1 MRLQF
6 GIEFA
11 KQQGIVVPGDC
22 LVLLNGWRLGAGFT
36 NTIRIVYASD
46 SFPWVYP
53 HQVPSILP
61 SDQDIDEAHQ
71 GMPPTKISVNA
82 TVKSS
87 TTEAPPAIGI
97 KETLTSGPEVI
108 LGDPPM
114 VVSPSRASRSTLSR
128 LSRSRIKS
136 DGAIKAMEEDLK
148 TITSKKSKEF
158 LKKSLLDEVETTKRD
173 FLIEPV
179 PNQDDIVTPNRDS
192 KTASDESEEK
202 VISSFYDEQSKDG
215 TSEIG
220 NDEK

>member
-61 SDQDIDEAHQ
+61 SDQDIDEINQ
-71 GMPPTKISVNA
+71 GMPPKKVSVDA
-82 TVKSS
+82 TIKSS

-97 KETLTSGPEVI
+97 RETLTAEPEVI

-114 VVSPSRASRSTLSR
+114 AVSPSRTSRLTLSR

-136 DGAIKAMEEDLK
+136 DGAIKAMEEELK

-158 LKKSLLDEVETTKRD
+158 LKRSLVDEVETTKQD
-173 FLIEPV
+173 FFIEPV
-179 PNQDDIVTPNRDS
+179 PNQDGTVTPKRDS
-192 KTASDESEEK
+192 KTASDDLEEK
-202 VISSFYDEQSKDG
+202 VISSFYDDQSKDG
-215 TSEIG
+215 TSEKV
-220 NDEK
+220 ND

>member
-61 SDQDIDEAHQ
+61 SDQDVDEINQ
-71 GMPPTKISVNA
+71 GMPPKKVSVDA
-82 TVKSS
+82 TIKSS

-97 KETLTSGPEVI
+97 RETLTAEPEVI

-114 VVSPSRASRSTLSR
+114 AVSPSRTSRLTLSR
-128 LSRSRIKS
+128 RSRIKS
-136 DGAIKAMEEDLK
+136 DGAIKAMEEELK
-148 TITSKKSKEF
+148 TITAKKSKEF
-158 LKKSLLDEVETTKRD
+158 LKKSLLDEVETTKQD

-179 PNQDDIVTPNRDS
+179 PNHDGTVTPKRDS
-192 KTASDESEEK
+192 KTASDDLEEK
-202 VISSFYDEQSKDG
+202 VISSFYDDQSKDG
-215 TSEIG
+215 TSEKV
-220 NDEK
+220 ND

>member
-61 SDQDIDEAHQ
+61 SDQDIDEANQ
-71 GMPPTKISVNA
+71 GKLPIKISADA
-82 TVKSS
+82 TIKSS
-87 TTEAPPAIGI
+87 TSEGPPAIGI
-97 KETLTSGPEVI
+97 KETLTAEPEVI

-114 VVSPSRASRSTLSR
+114 SVSPSRVSRLTLSR
-128 LSRSRIKS
+128 QSRSRLKS
-136 DGAIKAMEEDLK
+136 DVAIKAMEEELK
-148 TITSKKSKEF
+148 SITSKKSKEF
-158 LKKSLLDEVETTKRD
+158 LKKSLLDEVETTKKD
-173 FLIEPV
+173 FLIEPL
-179 PNQDDIVTPNRDS
+179 PNQEDNVTPNRDS
-192 KTASDESEEK
+192 KTVSDDLEEK
-202 VISSFYDEQSKDG
+202 VISNFIDEQSKDG
-215 TSEIG
+215 SF
-220 NDEK
+220 EKENE

>member
-53 HQVPSILP
+53 HQVPSIIP
-61 SDQDIDEAHQ
+61 SDQDVDEATQ
-71 GMPPTKISVNA
+71 GLPPNKVPVDA
-82 TVKSS
+82 TSKSS
-87 TTEAPPAIGI
+87 ASEAPPAIGI
-97 KETLTSGPEVI
+97 KKTLTAEPEVI

-114 VVSPSRASRSTLSR
+114 TVSPSRTSRLTLSR

-136 DGAIKAMEEDLK
+136 DVAIKAMEEELK
-148 TITSKKSKEF
+148 TITAKKSREF
-158 LKKSLLDEVETTKRD
+158 LKRSLLDEVETTKQD

-179 PNQDDIVTPNRDS
+179 PNQDETVTPNRDS
-192 KTASDESEEK
+192 KTASDDLEEK
-202 VISSFYDEQSKDG
+202 VISNVYDEQSKDG
-215 TSEIG
+215 ASEKG
-220 NDEK
+220 ND

>member
-61 SDQDIDEAHQ
+61 SDQDIDEINQ
-71 GMPPTKISVNA
+71 GMPPKKVSVDA
-82 TVKSS
+82 TIKSS

-97 KETLTSGPEVI
+97 RETLTAEPEVI

-114 VVSPSRASRSTLSR
+114 AVSPSRTSRLTLSR

-136 DGAIKAMEEDLK
+136 DGAIKAMEEELK

-158 LKKSLLDEVETTKRD
+158 LKRSLMDEVETTKQD

-179 PNQDDIVTPNRDS
+179 PNQDGTVTPKRDS
-192 KTASDESEEK
+192 KTASDDLEEK
-202 VISSFYDEQSKDG
+202 VISSFYDDQSKDG
-215 TSEIG
+215 TSEKV
-220 NDEK
+220 ND

>member
-53 HQVPSILP
+53 HQVPSIIP
-61 SDQDIDEAHQ
+61 SDQDVDEATQ
-71 GMPPTKISVNA
+71 GVPPNKVSVDATSKRSISEA
-82 TVKSS
+82 PSAMGMKKTL
-87 TTEAPPAIGI
+87 TTE
-97 KETLTSGPEVI
+97 PEVI

-114 VVSPSRASRSTLSR
+114 VVSPSRTSRLTLSR

-136 DGAIKAMEEDLK
+136 DVAIKAMEEELK
-148 TITSKKSKEF
+148 TITAKKSREF
-158 LKKSLLDEVETTKRD
+158 LKRSLLDEVETTKQD

-179 PNQDDIVTPNRDS
+179 PNQDETLTPNRDS
-192 KTASDESEEK
+192 KTASNDLEEK
-202 VISSFYDEQSKDG
+202 VISNVYDEQSKAG
-215 TSEIG
+215 TSEKE
-220 NDEK
+220 ND

>member
-53 HQVPSILP
+53 HQVPSIIP
-61 SDQDIDEAHQ
+61 SDQDVDEATQ
-71 GMPPTKISVNA
+71 GVPPNKVAVDA
-82 TVKSS
+82 TSKSS
-87 TTEAPPAIGI
+87 ASEAPPAIGI
-97 KETLTSGPEVI
+97 MKTQTAEPEVI

-114 VVSPSRASRSTLSR
+114 AVSPSRASRLTLSR

-136 DGAIKAMEEDLK
+136 DVAIKAMEEELK
-148 TITSKKSKEF
+148 TITAKKSREF
-158 LKKSLLDEVETTKRD
+158 LKRSLLDEVETTKQD

-179 PNQDDIVTPNRDS
+179 SNQDETVTPNRDS
-192 KTASDESEEK
+192 KTASDDLEEK
-202 VISSFYDEQSKDG
+202 VISNVYDEQSKDG
-215 TSEIG
+215 TSEKG
-220 NDEK
+220 ND

>member
-53 HQVPSILP
+53 HQVPSIIP
-61 SDQDIDEAHQ
+61 SDQDVDEAAQ
-71 GMPPTKISVNA
+71 GVPPNKVPVDANS
-82 TVKSS
+82 KSS
-87 TTEAPPAIGI
+87 ASEVPPAIEI
-97 KETLTSGPEVI
+97 KKTLTAEPEVI

-114 VVSPSRASRSTLSR
+114 TVSPSRTSRLTLSR

-136 DGAIKAMEEDLK
+136 DVAIKAMEEELK
-148 TITSKKSKEF
+148 TITAKKSREF
-158 LKKSLLDEVETTKRD
+158 LKRSLLDEVETTKQD

-179 PNQDDIVTPNRDS
+179 PNQDETVTPNRDS
-192 KTASDESEEK
+192 KTASDDLEEK
-202 VISSFYDEQSKDG
+202 VISNVYDEQSKDAA
-215 TSEIG
+215 SEKG
-220 NDEK
+220 ND

>member
-53 HQVPSILP
+53 HQVSSILP
-61 SDQDIDEAHQ
+61 SDQDIDEINQ
-71 GMPPTKISVNA
+71 GMPPKKVSVDA
-82 TVKSS
+82 TIKSS

-97 KETLTSGPEVI
+97 RETLTAEPEVI

-114 VVSPSRASRSTLSR
+114 AVSPSRTSRLTLSR

-136 DGAIKAMEEDLK
+136 DGAIKAMEEELK

-158 LKKSLLDEVETTKRD
+158 LKRSLMDEVETTKQD

-179 PNQDDIVTPNRDS
+179 PNQDGTVTPKRDS
-192 KTASDESEEK
+192 KTASDDLEEK
-202 VISSFYDEQSKDG
+202 VISSFYDDQSKDG
-215 TSEIG
+215 TSEKV
-220 NDEK
+220 ND